1 MSAKAL
7 RATPNKRL
15 ANRMRAEVL
24 SGRVAWKAGPRSA
37 AELKKAAAELQR
49 AAVHFDRA
57 AALCNAP
64 AQKAIL
70 SNDADVCRS
79 LAPLAASD

>member
-37 AELKKAAAELQR
+37 AELKKAA
-49 AAVHFDRA
+49 VHFDRA

-64 AQKAIL
+64 VMRAQLVDQAEW
-70 SNDADVCRS
+70 CRS
-79 LAPLAASD
+79 QASAMF

>member
-37 AELKKAAAELQR
+37 AELKKAA
-49 AAVHFDRA
+49 VHFDRA
-57 AALCNAP
+57 ATLCNAP
-64 AQKAIL
+64 VLRSQL
-70 SNDADVCRS
+70 VGDADWCRS
-79 LAPLAASD
+79 QASAML